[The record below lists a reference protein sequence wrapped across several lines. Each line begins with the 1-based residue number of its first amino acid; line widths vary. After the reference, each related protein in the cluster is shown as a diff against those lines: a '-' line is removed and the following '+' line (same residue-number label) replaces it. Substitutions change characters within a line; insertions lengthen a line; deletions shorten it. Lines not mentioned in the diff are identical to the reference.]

1 LDSDVQTESY
11 IKTFPIKS
19 LNIWKINKLGK
30 DIDNT
35 KMRARTEGFYNIH
48 QLDRINVNY
57 IMSQDANIHNS
68 KLRDSYKIKKFS

>member
-11 IKTFPIKS
+11 IKIFPIKS
-19 LNIWKINKLGK
+19 LNIWKINKLEK
-30 DIDNT
+30 DVDNN
-35 KMRARTEGFYNIH
+35 KNTEGFYNIH

-57 IMSQDANIHNS
+57 IMSQDANIPNS